1 MFRLRK
7 LTLARSQNSCGA
19 GGGDG
24 VPFGIFLA
32 IIKGWSG
39 LELSLTC
46 RQGDFA
52 EDLSEE
58 GIRNE
63 SVRDEL
69 TRRCRHTQDAY
80 KMPVGPIA
88 GPRPLLVQIGR
99 LGNGAYDKIDVLKP
113 EVWLSSRGPELASKG
128 RRALKHMTDGKGVR

>member
-1 MFRLRK
+1 MFPLRE
-7 LTLARSQNSCGA
+7 LTFARSRNSCGA

-52 EDLSEE
+52 DDLSEQ
-58 GIRNE
+58 G
-63 SVRDEL
+63 
-69 TRRCRHTQDAY
+69 
-80 KMPVGPIA
+80 M
-88 GPRPLLVQIGR
+88 
-99 LGNGAYDKIDVLKP
+99 
-113 EVWLSSRGPELASKG
+113 
-128 RRALKHMTDGKGVR
+128 RAKA